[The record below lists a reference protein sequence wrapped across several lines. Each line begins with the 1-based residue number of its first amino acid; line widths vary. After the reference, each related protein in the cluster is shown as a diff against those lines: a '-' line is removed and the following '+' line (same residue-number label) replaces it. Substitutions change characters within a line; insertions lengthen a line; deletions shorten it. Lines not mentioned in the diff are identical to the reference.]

1 MREMLAAHE
10 TAAALRAMDK
20 RRHDQ
25 WSKLLR
31 SQLEGTFGHL
41 QRDAQTEEERRD
53 IRRLWD
59 LMNDICAKHTR
70 RAR

>member
-1 MREMLAAHE
+1 MTLASHE
-10 TAAALRAMDK
+10 TAAALRLMDK
-20 RRHDQ
+20 GRHDK

-31 SQLEGTFGHL
+31 SQLEGTFVHL

-59 LMNDICAKHTR
+59 LLNDICAKHSR
-70 RAR
+70 RASR

>member
-1 MREMLAAHE
+1 MLKAHE

-20 RRHDQ
+20 RRHDT

-31 SQLEGTFGHL
+31 SELEVRITYL
-41 QRDAQTEEERRD
+41 QRGAQTEEERRD

-70 RAR
+70 RASR